1 MPKLESNPYGLRVE
15 LDTENN
21 RVGITVRKR
30 EGDDFAIVESETFNV
45 GDVHDD
51 LQANV
56 ACYGLSK
63 VLQDRTSD
71 TKAGPDKLAAMRE
84 VMAQLA
90 AGTWE
95 KERAVGAPTVS
106 PEVEALAR
114 IKNASIPDI
123 QRALK
128 KFTPEQR
135 EKVLSNEAVAKLAD
149 EIRAERASSTS
160 EVDVSDLL

>member
-1 MPKLESNPYGLRVE
+1 MPKLESNPYGLRVD
-15 LDTENN
+15 LKTEDEA
-21 RVGITVRKR
+21 VEIIVRKK
-30 EGDDFAIVESETFNV
+30 EGEDFAVVENETFNAS
-45 GDVHDD
+45 DVHDD
-51 LQANV
+51 LKGHIV
-56 ACYGLSK
+56 CYGLSK
-63 VLQDRTSD
+63 ILQDRTSD

-84 VMAQLA
+84 VMAQLS

-135 EKVLSNEAVAKLAD
+135 EKVLSNDKVVALAD
-149 EIRAERASSTS
+149 EIRRDRASSQS
-160 EVDVSDLL
+160 EVDVTDLL